1 MIRYHHG
8 LGEGLSYDNQTTS
21 KSFLAYGKTLAKQFH
36 FYSDSSST
44 LRFSPKIATEQ
55 IANQNTDLW
64 ERLFFVIFLV
74 RLEFRR
80 INVFVRGLGVSL
92 SLFSQ

>member
-1 MIRYHHG
+1 VIRYHHG

-55 IANQNTDLW
+55 IANQNAGL
-64 ERLFFVIFLV
+64 LAGYSSPFFMRV
-74 RLEFRR
+74 
-80 INVFVRGLGVSL
+80 
-92 SLFSQ
+92 